1 MKTKIISIFF
11 TFTLLC
17 VTKLHSQSQSYGS
30 ISYNKAVNIS
40 GKQRML
46 SQKMS
51 KAYLLLAKGINNKE
65 ISKEL
70 NSSKFIFD
78 KQLEIL
84 TQNASSTAVKLSIKN
99 VKKFWSK
106 FKGLI
111 STAPSFTNSLEVM
124 ELNTKLL
131 SACHELVLSIE
142 TSSKYNNQFFKTE
155 NQDLISIINVSGK
168 QRMLSQRLCLYYTA
182 SSMFPNKK
190 AEYRRILNQVFEE
203 FDSVIGDLLISSY
216 NTTEI
221 EEELGNVMSIWE
233 KFQSNKKGFYSNGF
247 TLEEVFY
254 TSNNLTKS
262 FNKITG
268 IYELIAKS
276 T

>member
-1 MKTKIISIFF
+1 MKTKIILTLF
-11 TFTLLC
+11 TITLLYSN
-17 VTKLHSQSQSYGS
+17 TYSQSQTYGS

-51 KAYLLLAKGINNKE
+51 KAYLLMAKGINNEE
-65 ISKEL
+65 IKKEL
-70 NSSKFIFD
+70 NSSKFIFE
-78 KQLEIL
+78 KQLDIL
-84 TQNASSTAVKLSIKN
+84 TKNASSTAVKLSIKN
-99 VKKFWSK
+99 VKKHWSK

-111 STAPSFTNSLEVM
+111 STTPSFTSSMEIM
-124 ELNTKLL
+124 ELNTQLL

-142 TSSKYNNQFFKTE
+142 TSSKYNNQFFKSE
-155 NQDLISIINVSGK
+155 NQDLVSIINISGK

-182 SSMFPNKK
+182 TTMFPNNKL
-190 AEYRRILNQVFEE
+190 EYKRVLNQVFEE

-221 EEELGNVMSIWE
+221 EEELGSVMSTWE
-233 KFQSNKKGFYSNGF
+233 KFQSNKRGFNNGEF
-247 TLEEVFY
+247 ALEEVFY
-254 TSNNLTKS
+254 TTNNLTKS